1 MLLLWNFCRGLHP
14 VEMAIGDCSFLYF
27 SQRLIFFFPF
37 HSTRIEYPALFLSI
51 RCATASL
58 CEKRVQVSCQ
68 LCGFFSFAVFF
79 MWGTSLIEGMI
90 FRFQNP
96 LWRLFA
102 PFRDVFDQSWASL
115 AVSHSHCITE
125 KSAPFVR
132 LHDGFYDSVL
142 NRSEMFSAERS
153 YVHLPI
159 SWWAL
164 NLPRAQKI

>member
-1 MLLLWNFCRGLHP
+1 VRK
-14 VEMAIGDCSFLYF
+14 ESAS
-27 SQRLIFFFPF
+27 
-37 HSTRIEYPALFLSI
+37 ELS
-51 RCATASL
+51 AVWL
-58 CEKRVQVSCQ
+58 
-68 LCGFFSFAVFF
+68 FSFAVFF